1 MNSMRAKLLLIL
13 LLTTGAVW
21 LSAAAWI
28 YWSTQ
33 ARVEQVLDARL
44 REAARMVDSLIT
56 DHRIEI
62 ASAAEA
68 IQGLD
73 VERIADEPYSHQLSC
88 QIWSLAG
95 TLVGRSEAAPRERL
109 ASSDDGFSQ
118 STVDGETWRVYT
130 VLNVDRGVQVMVGD
144 NLQVRRSLVNDVMT
158 GTLLPMTLVLPIAG
172 LLIWLS
178 VQRGMRPLDSMAGLL
193 GQRHADDLRPV
204 DLPDA
209 PGELRPAL
217 DAINGLFGRVAGA
230 REREKSFTAFAA
242 HELKTPLAGLK
253 TQAQIA
259 LASDDAGI
267 RRHALEQ
274 IAVGVDRSSRL
285 VRQLLDL
292 AAADANEDQKI
303 NSSVDAAAIIRDGI
317 QSVEN
322 IAARCDVTID
332 VRGAADGVIACDR
345 ALATTALRNIVENGV
360 LHSPAGGKVQIA
372 ISPSRQ
378 DVRFEVIDG
387 GPGMSG
393 EDLAHACERFYRGA
407 SRDAAGSGLGL
418 AIVDTIMRRVGGRLT
433 LANEKGGGFRA
444 TLHFPK
450 ARAV

>member
-1 MNSMRAKLLLIL
+1 MRARLLVIL

-68 IQGLD
+68 IEGLD
-73 VERIADEPYSHQLSC
+73 VERMTDEPYSHQLSC

-95 TLVGRSEAAPRERL
+95 SLVGRSEAAPRERL

-118 STVDGETWRVYT
+118 TAIDGETWRVYT
-130 VLNVDRGVQVMVGD
+130 VLNSERGVQVMVGD
-144 NLQVRRSLVNDVMT
+144 NLKVRQSLVNDVMT
-158 GTLLPMTLVLPIAG
+158 GTLLPMTLVLPVAG

-178 VQRGMRPLDSMAGLL
+178 VQRGLRPLDRMAALL
-193 GQRHADDLRPV
+193 ARRHANDLRPV

-217 DAINGLFGRVAGA
+217 DAINGLFGRVASA
-230 REREKSFTAFAA
+230 RDREKSFTAFAA

-259 LASDDAGI
+259 LASDDPKTS
-267 RRHALEQ
+267 RHALEQ
-274 IAVGVDRSSRL
+274 IVSGVDRSSRM

-292 AAADANEDQKI
+292 AAADANEE
-303 NSSVDAAAIIRDGI
+303 RD
-317 QSVEN
+317 V
-322 IAARCDVTID
+322 A
-332 VRGAADGVIACDR
+332 GAADAATVVRDAIRSVESLAARRNVGIEAQGLPDGKVACDR
-345 ALATTALRNIVENGV
+345 ALATTALRNILENAI
-360 LHSPAGGKVQIA
+360 LHSPAGETVRIA
-372 ISPSRQ
+372 ASTSDQKTLFR
-378 DVRFEVIDG
+378 VEDG
-387 GPGMSG
+387 GPGMT
-393 EDLAHACERFYRGA
+393 EDDLAHARARFYRGTHH
-407 SRDAAGSGLGL
+407 DGAGSGLGL
-418 AIVDTIMRRVGGRLT
+418 AIVDTIMRRAGGSLT
-433 LANEKGGGFRA
+433 LANQEGAGFTA

-450 ARAV
+450 A

>member
-1 MNSMRAKLLLIL
+1 MKSMRTRLLLIL

-56 DHRIEI
+56 DQRIEI
-62 ASAAEA
+62 ATAAGA
-68 IQGLD
+68 IEGLE
-73 VERIADEPYSHQLSC
+73 VETMTDEPYSHQLSC

-109 ASSDDGFSQ
+109 ASNDDGFSQ
-118 STVDGETWRVYT
+118 TTIKGETWRVYT
-130 VLNVDRGVQVMVGD
+130 VLNSDRGVQVMVGD
-144 NLQVRRSLVNDVMT
+144 NLQVRQSLVNDVMT
-158 GTLLPMTLVLPIAG
+158 GTLLPMTVVLPIAG
-172 LLIWLS
+172 LLTWLS
-178 VQRGMRPLDSMAGLL
+178 VQRGMRPLDRMAGLL
-193 GQRHADDLRPV
+193 GQRHAADLRPV

-259 LASDDAGI
+259 LASTDAGI

-274 IAVGVDRSSRL
+274 IAGGVDRSSRL

-292 AAADANEDQKI
+292 AAADANEERETL
-303 NSSVDAAAIIRDGI
+303 SSANPAAIVRDGV
-317 QSVEN
+317 QSVESL
-322 IAARCDVTID
+322 AVRRGVAID
-332 VRGAADGVIACDR
+332 VQGVHHGIVACDR
-345 ALATTALRNIVENGV
+345 ALATTAIRNIVENGV
-360 LHSPAGGKVQIA
+360 LHSPAGGKVRIVMSSSGQEI
-372 ISPSRQ
+372 
-378 DVRFEVIDG
+378 RFEVIDA
-387 GPGMSG
+387 GPGMT
-393 EDLAHACERFYRGA
+393 EDDLAHARERFYRGA
-407 SRDAAGSGLGL
+407 SRDGDGSGLGL
-418 AIVDTIMRRVGGRLT
+418 AIVDTIMRRVDGRLT
-433 LANEKGGGFRA
+433 LANEEGGGFRA
-444 TLHFPK
+444 TLHFQM
-450 ARAV
+450 A

>member
-1 MNSMRAKLLLIL
+1 MNSMRARLLLIL

-21 LSAAAWI
+21 LSAAEWI

-62 ASAAEA
+62 ATAAGA
-68 IQGLD
+68 IEGLD
-73 VERIADEPYSHQLSC
+73 VETMTDEPYSHQLSC

-109 ASSDDGFSQ
+109 ASSNDGFSQ
-118 STVDGETWRVYT
+118 TTIDGQTWRVYT
-130 VLNVDRGVQVMVGD
+130 VLNSDRGVQVMVGD

-178 VQRGMRPLDSMAGLL
+178 VQRGMRPLDRMAGLL
-193 GQRHADDLRPV
+193 GQRHANDLRPV
-204 DLPDA
+204 VLPDA
-209 PGELRPAL
+209 PGEIRPAL

-259 LASDDAGI
+259 LASNDPEI

-274 IAVGVDRSSRL
+274 IAGGVDRSSRL

-292 AAADANEDQKI
+292 AAADANEERETEAFADP
-303 NSSVDAAAIIRDGI
+303 AAIARDAV
-317 QSVEN
+317 QSVETL
-322 IAARCDVTID
+322 AARRKVNFDLQGGPAGIVS
-332 VRGAADGVIACDR
+332 CDR
-345 ALATTALRNIVENGV
+345 ALATTALRNILENAI
-360 LHSPAGGKVQIA
+360 LHSPLAGTVRLSFTTVDREIRFKVKDA
-372 ISPSRQ
+372 
-378 DVRFEVIDG
+378 
-387 GPGMSG
+387 GPGMSQD
-393 EDLAHACERFYRGA
+393 DLAHARERFYRGA
-407 SRDAAGSGLGL
+407 NRDGAGSGLGL
-418 AIVDTIMRRVGGRLT
+418 AIVETIMRRVGGSLT
-433 LANEKGGGFRA
+433 LANPEGGGFSA

-450 ARAV
+450 A

>member
-1 MNSMRAKLLLIL
+1 MNSMRARLLLIL

-56 DHRIEI
+56 DRRIEI
-62 ASAAEA
+62 ATAAGA
-68 IQGLD
+68 IEGLD
-73 VERIADEPYSHQLSC
+73 IETMTDEPYSHQLSC

-109 ASSDDGFSQ
+109 ASKDDGFSQ
-118 STVDGETWRVYT
+118 TTIEGQTWRVYT
-130 VLNVDRGVQVMVGD
+130 VLNSDRGVQVMVGD
-144 NLQVRRSLVNDVMT
+144 NLQVRQSLVNDVMT

-178 VQRGMRPLDSMAGLL
+178 VQRGMRPLDRMAGLL

-217 DAINGLFGRVAGA
+217 DAINGLLGRVAGA

-259 LASDDAGI
+259 SASDDPDI

-274 IAVGVDRSSRL
+274 IAGGVDRSSRL

-292 AAADANEDQKI
+292 AAADANEDREPI
-303 NSSVDAAAIIRDGI
+303 STADSAAIVRDSV
-317 QSVEN
+317 QSVESL
-322 IAARCDVTID
+322 AARRGVTID
-332 VRGAADGVIACDR
+332 VQGVRDGIVSCDR
-345 ALATTALRNIVENGV
+345 ALATTALRNLVENGI
-360 LHSPAGGKVQIA
+360 LHSPAGGRVRIV
-372 ISPSRQ
+372 ISSANQ
-378 DVRFEVIDG
+378 NVRFEVTDA
-387 GPGMSG
+387 GPGMA
-393 EDLAHACERFYRGA
+393 EDDLAHARERFYRGA
-407 SRDAAGSGLGL
+407 SRDGAGSGLGL
-418 AIVDTIMRRVGGRLT
+418 AIVDTIMRRIGGRLT
-433 LANEKGGGFRA
+433 LVNEEGGGFRA
-444 TLHFPK
+444 TLHFRK
-450 ARAV
+450 A

>member
-1 MNSMRAKLLLIL
+1 MNSMRARLLLIL

-62 ASAAEA
+62 ATAASAIE
-68 IQGLD
+68 GLD
-73 VERIADEPYSHQLSC
+73 VETMTDEPYSHQLSC

-95 TLVGRSEAAPRERL
+95 GLVGRSEAAPRERL

-118 STVDGETWRVYT
+118 TTIDGQTWRVYT
-130 VLNVDRGVQVMVGD
+130 VLNSDRGVQVMVGD

-158 GTLLPMTLVLPIAG
+158 GTLLPMTIVLPIAG

-178 VQRGMRPLDSMAGLL
+178 VQRGMRPLDRMAGLL

-230 REREKSFTAFAA
+230 RDRQKSFTAFAA

-259 LASDDAGI
+259 LASDDPGI

-274 IAVGVDRSSRL
+274 IAGGVDRSSRL

-292 AAADANEDQKI
+292 AAVDANEERDTI
-303 NSSVDAAAIIRDGI
+303 SSADAAAIVRDGV
-317 QSVEN
+317 QSAESL
-322 IAARCDVTID
+322 AARRDVTID
-332 VRGAADGVIACDR
+332 VHGVHAGMVSCDR
-345 ALATTALRNIVENGV
+345 ALATTALRNIIENGV
-360 LHSPAGGKVQIA
+360 LHSPAGETVLIV
-372 ISPSRQ
+372 ISSSGQ
-378 DVRFEVIDG
+378 EMRFEVIDA
-387 GPGMSG
+387 GPGMTE
-393 EDLAHACERFYRGA
+393 EDLAHARERFYRGA
-407 SRDAAGSGLGL
+407 SRDGAGSGLGL
-418 AIVDTIMRRVGGRLT
+418 AIVDTIMRRVGGSLT
-433 LANEKGGGFRA
+433 LANQEGGGFRA
-444 TLHFPK
+444 TLHFQK
-450 ARAV
+450 A

>member
-1 MNSMRAKLLLIL
+1 MNSMRARLLLIL

-56 DHRIEI
+56 DNRIEI
-62 ASAAEA
+62 ATAAGA
-68 IQGLD
+68 IEGLD
-73 VERIADEPYSHQLSC
+73 VETVTDEPYSHQLSC

-95 TLVGRSEAAPRERL
+95 TLVGSSEAAPRERL

-118 STVDGETWRVYT
+118 TSIDGQTWRVYT
-130 VLNVDRGVQVMVGD
+130 VLNSDRGVQVMVGD

-158 GTLLPMTLVLPIAG
+158 GTLLPITLVLPIAG

-178 VQRGMRPLDSMAGLL
+178 VQRGMRPLDRMAGLL

-259 LASDDAGI
+259 LASDDPGI

-274 IAVGVDRSSRL
+274 IAGGVDRSSRL

-292 AAADANEDQKI
+292 AAADANEERETTPSADP
-303 NSSVDAAAIIRDGI
+303 AAIVRDSV
-317 QSVEN
+317 QSVESL
-322 IAARCDVTID
+322 AARRGLAID
-332 VRGAADGVIACDR
+332 VQGAHDGIVACDR

-360 LHSPAGGKVQIA
+360 LHSPAGGTVRIV
-372 ISPSRQ
+372 ISSLGQ
-378 DVRFEVIDG
+378 EIRFDIIDA
-387 GPGMSG
+387 GPGMTRD
-393 EDLAHACERFYRGA
+393 DLSHARERFYRGA
-407 SRDAAGSGLGL
+407 GRDGAGSGLGL
-418 AIVDTIMRRVGGRLT
+418 AIVDTIMRRVDGRLT
-433 LANEKGGGFRA
+433 LANEEGGGFRA
-444 TLHFPK
+444 TLHFRK
-450 ARAV
+450 A

>member
-1 MNSMRAKLLLIL
+1 MGDRDWSAF
-13 LLTTGAVW
+13 GGVW
-21 LSAAAWI
+21 NTLAPPHQGI
-28 YWSTQ
+28 NDLQ
-33 ARVEQVLDARL
+33 GDGQHPR
-44 REAARMVDSLIT
+44 
-56 DHRIEI
+56 HRDL
-62 ASAAEA
+62 A
-68 IQGLD
+68 
-73 VERIADEPYSHQLSC
+73 
-88 QIWSLAG
+88 WSLQD
-95 TLVGRSEAAPRERL
+95 REHGALPWRL

-118 STVDGETWRVYT
+118 TTIEGQTWRVYT
-130 VLNVDRGVQVMVGD
+130 VLNSDRGVEVMVGD

-178 VQRGMRPLDSMAGLL
+178 VQRGLRPLDRMAGLL

-259 LASDDAGI
+259 LASDDPGI

-274 IAVGVDRSSRL
+274 IAGGVDRSSRL

-292 AAADANEDQKI
+292 AAADANEERETTSPADL
-303 NSSVDAAAIIRDGI
+303 AAIVRDSV
-317 QSVEN
+317 QSVESV
-322 IAARCDVTID
+322 AAR
-332 VRGAADGVIACDR
+332 RGAAIDVQGAQDGIIACDR

-360 LHSPAGGKVQIA
+360 LHSPAGGTVRIV
-372 ISPSRQ
+372 ISSSGQ
-378 DVRFEVIDG
+378 EMRFDVIDA
-387 GPGMSG
+387 GPGMS
-393 EDLAHACERFYRGA
+393 EDDLAHARERFYRGA
-407 SRDAAGSGLGL
+407 SRDGNGSGLGL
-418 AIVDTIMRRVGGRLT
+418 AIVDTIMRRAGGRLT
-433 LANEKGGGFRA
+433 LANEEGGGFRA
-444 TLHFPK
+444 TLHFRM
-450 ARAV
+450 A

>member
-1 MNSMRAKLLLIL
+1 MNSMRARLLLIL

-56 DHRIEI
+56 DNRIEI
-62 ASAAEA
+62 ATAASAVE
-68 IQGLD
+68 GLD
-73 VERIADEPYSHQLSC
+73 VERMTDEPYSHQLSC

-118 STVDGETWRVYT
+118 TTIEGQTWRVYT
-130 VLNVDRGVQVMVGD
+130 VLNSDRGVQVMVGD

-178 VQRGMRPLDSMAGLL
+178 VQRGMRPLDRMAGLL

-259 LASDDAGI
+259 LASDDPGI

-274 IAVGVDRSSRL
+274 IAGGVDRSSRL

-292 AAADANEDQKI
+292 AAADANEERDMAAPTDI
-303 NSSVDAAAIIRDGI
+303 ATVVHDAV
-317 QSVEN
+317 QSVETL
-322 IAARCDVTID
+322 ARRRNVDLEVQGPQVGDV
-332 VRGAADGVIACDR
+332 ASDR
-345 ALATTALRNIVENGV
+345 ALATTAFRNIVENGV
-360 LHSPAGGKVQIA
+360 LHSPVGGTLRIV
-372 ISPSRQ
+372 ISSSGQ
-378 DVRFEVIDG
+378 EIRFDVIDA
-387 GPGMSG
+387 GPGMT
-393 EDLAHACERFYRGA
+393 EDDLAHARERFWRGT
-407 SRDAAGSGLGL
+407 SRDGAGSGLGL

-433 LANEKGGGFRA
+433 LANEEGGGFRA
-444 TLHFPK
+444 TLHFRK
-450 ARAV
+450 A

>member
-1 MNSMRAKLLLIL
+1 MNSMRARLLLIL

-21 LSAAAWI
+21 LSAAVWI

-56 DHRIEI
+56 DNRIEI
-62 ASAAEA
+62 AMAAGA
-68 IQGLD
+68 IKDLD
-73 VERIADEPYSHQLSC
+73 VEKMTDEPYSHQLSC

-118 STVDGETWRVYT
+118 TTIDGETWRVYT
-130 VLNVDRGVQVMVGD
+130 VLNSDRGVQVMVGD
-144 NLQVRRSLVNDVMT
+144 NLQVRQSLVNDVMT

-178 VQRGMRPLDSMAGLL
+178 VQRGMRPLDRMAGLL

-259 LASDDAGI
+259 LASDDPGI

-274 IAVGVDRSSRL
+274 IAGGVDRSSRL

-292 AAADANEDQKI
+292 AAADAREERETI
-303 NSSVDAAAIIRDGI
+303 SSADPAAIVHDGV
-317 QSVEN
+317 QSVESL
-322 IAARCDVTID
+322 AARRGVTID
-332 VRGAADGVIACDR
+332 VHGAQDGIVACDR
-345 ALATTALRNIVENGV
+345 ALATTALRNILENGV
-360 LHSPAGGKVQIA
+360 LHAPAGGTVQVVISSSAQA
-372 ISPSRQ
+372 IC
-378 DVRFEVIDG
+378 FEVADA
-387 GPGMSG
+387 GPGMTDA
-393 EDLAHACERFYRGA
+393 DLAHARERFYRGA
-407 SRDAAGSGLGL
+407 SPDGAGSGLGL

-433 LANEKGGGFRA
+433 LANEEGGGFRA
-444 TLHFPK
+444 TLHFQM
-450 ARAV
+450 A

>member
-1 MNSMRAKLLLIL
+1 MNSMRARLLLIL

-56 DHRIEI
+56 DNRIEI
-62 ASAAEA
+62 ATAAGA
-68 IQGLD
+68 IEGLD
-73 VERIADEPYSHQLSC
+73 VETMTDEPYSHQLSC

-118 STVDGETWRVYT
+118 TSIDGQTWRVYT
-130 VLNVDRGVQVMVGD
+130 VLNSDRGVQVMVGD

-178 VQRGMRPLDSMAGLL
+178 VQRGMRPLDRMAGLL

-259 LASDDAGI
+259 LASDDPGI

-274 IAVGVDRSSRL
+274 IAGGVDRSSRL

-292 AAADANEDQKI
+292 AAADANEERETTQSADP
-303 NSSVDAAAIIRDGI
+303 AAIVRDSV
-317 QSVEN
+317 QSVESL
-322 IAARCDVTID
+322 AARRGLAID
-332 VRGAADGVIACDR
+332 VQGAHDGIVACDR

-360 LHSPAGGKVQIA
+360 LHSPAGGTVRIV
-372 ISPSRQ
+372 ISSSGQ
-378 DVRFEVIDG
+378 EIRFDIIDA
-387 GPGMSG
+387 GPGMTRD
-393 EDLAHACERFYRGA
+393 DLSHARERFYRGA
-407 SRDAAGSGLGL
+407 GRDGAGSGLGL
-418 AIVDTIMRRVGGRLT
+418 AIVDTIMRRVDGRLT
-433 LANEKGGGFRA
+433 LANEEGGGFRA
-444 TLHFPK
+444 TLHFRK
-450 ARAV
+450 A

>member
-1 MNSMRAKLLLIL
+1 MKSMRARLLLIL

-62 ASAAEA
+62 ATAAGA
-68 IQGLD
+68 IEGLE
-73 VERIADEPYSHQLSC
+73 VETMTDEPYSHQLSC

-109 ASSDDGFSQ
+109 ASNDDGFSQ
-118 STVDGETWRVYT
+118 TTIKGETWRVYT
-130 VLNVDRGVQVMVGD
+130 VLNPDRGVQVMVGD
-144 NLQVRRSLVNDVMT
+144 NLQVRQSLVNDVMT

-178 VQRGMRPLDSMAGLL
+178 VRRGMRPLDRMAGLL
-193 GQRHADDLRPV
+193 GRRHADDLRPV

-259 LASDDAGI
+259 LASDDPEV

-274 IAVGVDRSSRL
+274 IAGGVDRSSRL

-292 AAADANEDQKI
+292 AAADANEERETISPADP
-303 NSSVDAAAIIRDGI
+303 AAIVRDSV
-317 QSVEN
+317 QSVESL
-322 IAARCDVTID
+322 AARRGVTID
-332 VRGAADGVIACDR
+332 LEGAHDRTVSCDR
-345 ALATTALRNIVENGV
+345 ALATTALRNIVENAV
-360 LHSPAGGKVQIA
+360 LHSPAGGRVRIV
-372 ISPSRQ
+372 ISSSSQ
-378 DVRFEVIDG
+378 ESRFEVIDA
-387 GPGMSG
+387 GPGMSDD
-393 EDLAHACERFYRGA
+393 DLAHARERFWRGA
-407 SRDAAGSGLGL
+407 SRDGAGSGLGL

-433 LANEKGGGFRA
+433 LANEKRGGFRA
-444 TLHFPK
+444 TLYFQK
-450 ARAV
+450 G

>member
-1 MNSMRAKLLLIL
+1 MKSMRTRLLLIL

-62 ASAAEA
+62 ATAAGA
-68 IQGLD
+68 IEGLE
-73 VERIADEPYSHQLSC
+73 VETMTDEPYSHQLSC

-109 ASSDDGFSQ
+109 ASNDDGFSQ
-118 STVDGETWRVYT
+118 TTIKGETWRVYT
-130 VLNVDRGVQVMVGD
+130 VLNSDRGVQVMVGD
-144 NLQVRRSLVNDVMT
+144 NLQVRQSLVNDVMT
-158 GTLLPMTLVLPIAG
+158 GTLLPMTVVLPIAG
-172 LLIWLS
+172 LLTWLS
-178 VQRGMRPLDSMAGLL
+178 VQRGMRPLDRMAGLL
-193 GQRHADDLRPV
+193 GQRQAADLRPV

-259 LASDDAGI
+259 LASDDPEI

-274 IAVGVDRSSRL
+274 IAGGVDRSSRL

-292 AAADANEDQKI
+292 AAVDANEERETISPADPGAI
-303 NSSVDAAAIIRDGI
+303 VRDSV
-317 QSVEN
+317 QSVESL
-322 IAARCDVTID
+322 AARRGVTID
-332 VRGAADGVIACDR
+332 LEGAHARTVSCDR
-345 ALATTALRNIVENGV
+345 ALATTALRNIVENAV
-360 LHSPAGGKVQIA
+360 LHSPAGGRVRIVIA
-372 ISPSRQ
+372 SSSQ
-378 DVRFEVIDG
+378 ESRFEVIDA
-387 GPGMSG
+387 GPGMSDD
-393 EDLAHACERFYRGA
+393 DLAHARERFWRGA
-407 SRDAAGSGLGL
+407 SRDGVGSGLGL
-418 AIVDTIMRRVGGRLT
+418 AIVDTIMRRVGGHLT
-433 LANEKGGGFRA
+433 LANEKRGGFRA
-444 TLHFPK
+444 TLHFQK
-450 ARAV
+450 G

>member
-1 MNSMRAKLLLIL
+1 MRARLLLIL
-13 LLTTGAVW
+13 LLTTGAIW

-62 ASAAEA
+62 ATAAGA
-68 IQGLD
+68 IEGLD
-73 VERIADEPYSHQLSC
+73 VETMTDEPYSHQLSC

-95 TLVGRSEAAPRERL
+95 GLVGRSEAAPRERL

-118 STVDGETWRVYT
+118 TTIDGHTWRVYT
-130 VLNVDRGVQVMVGD
+130 VLNSDRGVQVMVGD
-144 NLQVRRSLVNDVMT
+144 NLKVRRSLVNDVMT
-158 GTLLPMTLVLPIAG
+158 GTLLPMTIVLPIAG

-178 VQRGMRPLDSMAGLL
+178 VQRGMRPLDRMAGLL
-193 GQRHADDLRPV
+193 SQRHADDLRPV

-209 PGELRPAL
+209 PGELQPAL

-230 REREKSFTAFAA
+230 RDREKSFTVFAA

-259 LASDDAGI
+259 LASDDPGI

-274 IAVGVDRSSRL
+274 IAGGVDRSSRL

-292 AAADANEDQKI
+292 AAADANEEQDTI
-303 NSSVDAAAIIRDGI
+303 SSADSAAIVRDGV
-317 QSVEN
+317 QSAETL
-322 IAARCDVTID
+322 AARRDVTID
-332 VRGAADGVIACDR
+332 VHGVHAGMVSSDR
-345 ALATTALRNIVENGV
+345 ALATTALRNILENAI
-360 LHSPAGGKVQIA
+360 LHSAAGGAVRII
-372 ISPSRQ
+372 ISSPGQ
-378 DVRFEVIDG
+378 EIRFEVIDA
-387 GPGMSG
+387 GPGMTE
-393 EDLAHACERFYRGA
+393 EDLAHARERFYRGA
-407 SRDAAGSGLGL
+407 SRDGAGSGLGL
-418 AIVDTIMRRVGGRLT
+418 AIVDTIMRRVGGSLA
-433 LANEKGGGFRA
+433 LANQEGGGFRA
-444 TLHFPK
+444 TLHFQK
-450 ARAV
+450 A

>member
-1 MNSMRAKLLLIL
+1 MNSMRARLLVIL

-56 DHRIEI
+56 DNRIEI
-62 ASAAEA
+62 ATAASAIE
-68 IQGLD
+68 GLD
-73 VERIADEPYSHQLSC
+73 VETMTDEPYSHQLSC

-118 STVDGETWRVYT
+118 TMIEGETWRVYT
-130 VLNVDRGVQVMVGD
+130 VLNADRGVQVMVGD

-178 VQRGMRPLDSMAGLL
+178 VQRGMRPLDQMAELL
-193 GQRHADDLRPV
+193 GQRHADDLRRV

-217 DAINGLFGRVAGA
+217 DAINGLFGRVAGT

-259 LASDDAGI
+259 LASDDPGI

-274 IAVGVDRSSRL
+274 IAGGVDRSSRL

-292 AAADANEDQKI
+292 AAADAREGRETTSAADP
-303 NSSVDAAAIIRDGI
+303 AAIVRDSV
-317 QSVEN
+317 QSVESL
-322 IAARCDVTID
+322 AARRGVAID
-332 VRGAADGVIACDR
+332 VQGVHDGHVACDR

-360 LHSPAGGKVQIA
+360 LHSPAGGMVQIA
-372 ISPSRQ
+372 ISSSGQ
-378 DVRFEVIDG
+378 EVRFEVMDR
-387 GPGMSG
+387 GPGMSDD
-393 EDLAHACERFYRGA
+393 DLAHARERFYRGA
-407 SRDAAGSGLGL
+407 SLDGAGSGLGL
-418 AIVDTIMRRVGGRLT
+418 TIVDTIMRRVGGRLT
-433 LANEKGGGFRA
+433 LANQEGGGFHA
-444 TLHFPK
+444 TLHLQK
-450 ARAV
+450 A

>member
-1 MNSMRAKLLLIL
+1 MTSMRARLLLIL

-62 ASAAEA
+62 ASAADPIEELDIETMTDEA
-68 IQGLD
+68 F
-73 VERIADEPYSHQLSC
+73 SHQLSC

-95 TLVGRSEAAPRERL
+95 TLVGRSEAAPHERL

-118 STVDGETWRVYT
+118 TTIDGQTWRVFT
-130 VLNVDRGVQVMVGD
+130 VLNPDRGVQVMVGD

-178 VQRGMRPLDSMAGLL
+178 VQRGMRPLDRMASLL
-193 GQRHADDLRPV
+193 GQRHANDLRPV

-230 REREKSFTAFAA
+230 RDREKSFTAFAA

-259 LASDDAGI
+259 LASNDPEI

-274 IAVGVDRSSRL
+274 IAGGVDRSSRL

-292 AAADANEDQKI
+292 AAADANVERETVTSANPAAIARDAVQTVATFAARRNVSVEMLCVPEDQ
-303 NSSVDAAAIIRDGI
+303 V
-317 QSVEN
+317 
-322 IAARCDVTID
+322 
-332 VRGAADGVIACDR
+332 ACDR
-345 ALATTALRNIVENGV
+345 VLATTALRNILENAI
-360 LHSPAGGKVQIA
+360 LHSPVAG
-372 ISPSRQ
+372 S
-378 DVRFEVIDG
+378 VRLTFTVGDREIRFNVTDA
-387 GPGMSG
+387 GPGMSKD
-393 EDLAHACERFYRGA
+393 DLAHARERFYRGA
-407 SRDAAGSGLGL
+407 NRDEAGSGLGL
-418 AIVDTIMRRVGGRLT
+418 AIVETIMRRVGGRLMFFN
-433 LANEKGGGFRA
+433 LEGGGFSA
-444 TLHFPK
+444 TLQFPK
-450 ARAV
+450 A

>member
-1 MNSMRAKLLLIL
+1 MNSMRARLLLIL

-33 ARVEQVLDARL
+33 TRVEQVLDARL

-62 ASAAEA
+62 ATAAGSVE
-68 IQGLD
+68 GLE
-73 VERIADEPYSHQLSC
+73 VEPLTDEPYSHQLSC

-118 STVDGETWRVYT
+118 TTIDGETWRVYT
-130 VLNVDRGVQVMVGD
+130 VLNADRGVQVMVGD

-178 VQRGMRPLDSMAGLL
+178 VQRGMRPLDQMAGLL

-204 DLPDA
+204 ELPDA

-217 DAINGLFGRVAGA
+217 DAINSLFGRVAGA
-230 REREKSFTAFAA
+230 RDREKSFTAFAA

-259 LASDDAGI
+259 LGSDDPVI

-274 IAVGVDRSSRL
+274 IAGGVDRSSRL

-292 AAADANEDQKI
+292 AAADANEEQTT
-303 NSSVDAAAIIRDGI
+303 SSADPTAIVRDGV
-317 QSVEN
+317 QSVESL
-322 IAARCDVTID
+322 AARRGVAID
-332 VRGAADGVIACDR
+332 VQGVDYGIVACDR
-345 ALATTALRNIVENGV
+345 ALATTAIRNIVENGV
-360 LHSPAGGKVQIA
+360 LHSPTGGTVRIVMSSSGQEI
-372 ISPSRQ
+372 
-378 DVRFEVIDG
+378 RFEVIDV
-387 GPGMSG
+387 GPGMT
-393 EDLAHACERFYRGA
+393 EDDLGHARERFYRGA
-407 SRDAAGSGLGL
+407 SRDGAGSGLGL

-433 LANEKGGGFRA
+433 LANEEGGGFRA
-444 TLHFPK
+444 TLHFQK
-450 ARAV
+450 A

>member
-1 MNSMRAKLLLIL
+1 MNSMRARLLLIL

-56 DHRIEI
+56 DNRIEI
-62 ASAAEA
+62 AMAAGAVE
-68 IQGLD
+68 GLD
-73 VERIADEPYSHQLSC
+73 VETMTDEPYSHQLSC

-95 TLVGRSEAAPRERL
+95 TLVGRSEAAPRQRL

-118 STVDGETWRVYT
+118 TTIDGQTWRVYT
-130 VLNVDRGVQVMVGD
+130 VLNPDRGVQVMVGD

-178 VQRGMRPLDSMAGLL
+178 VQRGMRPLDRMAGLL
-193 GQRHADDLRPV
+193 GQRHSDDLRPV

-259 LASDDAGI
+259 LASDDPGI

-274 IAVGVDRSSRL
+274 IAGGVDRSSRL

-292 AAADANEDQKI
+292 AAADANEEERATT
-303 NSSVDAAAIIRDGI
+303 SSADPTAIVRDSL
-317 QSVEN
+317 QSVESL
-322 IAARCDVTID
+322 AARRGIAID
-332 VRGAADGVIACDR
+332 VQGARDWIVPCDR

-360 LHSPAGGKVQIA
+360 LHSPAGGTVRIV
-372 ISPSRQ
+372 ISSSGQ
-378 DVRFEVIDG
+378 EMRFEVIDTG
-387 GPGMSG
+387 FGMT
-393 EDLAHACERFYRGA
+393 EDDLAHARERFYRGA
-407 SRDAAGSGLGL
+407 SRDGAGSGLGL

-433 LANEKGGGFRA
+433 LANEEGGGLRA
-444 TLHFPK
+444 TLHFRK
-450 ARAV
+450 A

>member
-1 MNSMRAKLLLIL
+1 MNSMRARLLLIL

-28 YWSTQ
+28 YGSTQ

-62 ASAAEA
+62 ATAAGA
-68 IQGLD
+68 IEGLD
-73 VERIADEPYSHQLSC
+73 VETIADEPYSHQLSC

-118 STVDGETWRVYT
+118 TTIDGQTWRVYT
-130 VLNVDRGVQVMVGD
+130 VLNSDRGVQVMVGD

-158 GTLLPMTLVLPIAG
+158 GTLLPMTIVLPIAG

-178 VQRGMRPLDSMAGLL
+178 VQRGMRPLDHMAGLL
-193 GQRHADDLRPV
+193 GQRHAHDLRPV

-217 DAINGLFGRVAGA
+217 DAINGLFSRVAGA

-259 LASDDAGI
+259 LASDDPGI

-274 IAVGVDRSSRL
+274 IASGVDRSSRL

-292 AAADANEDQKI
+292 AAADANEERDVA
-303 NSSVDAAAIIRDGI
+303 NAADLATVVRDAV
-317 QSVEN
+317 QSVESLAGRRN
-322 IAARCDVTID
+322 VSIEAQGFPAGNV
-332 VRGAADGVIACDR
+332 ACDR
-345 ALATTALRNIVENGV
+345 ALATTALRNILENAI
-360 LHSPAGGKVQIA
+360 LHSPAGAKVRITA
-372 ISPSRQ
+372 SSSGEET
-378 DVRFEVIDG
+378 RFEVTDA
-387 GPGMSG
+387 GPGMT
-393 EDLAHACERFYRGA
+393 EDDLLHARERFYRGA
-407 SRDAAGSGLGL
+407 RRDGSGSGLGL
-418 AIVDTIMRRVGGRLT
+418 AIVETIMRRVGGRLT
-433 LANEKGGGFRA
+433 LANQEGGGFTA

-450 ARAV
+450 A

>member
-1 MNSMRAKLLLIL
+1 MKSMRTRLLLIL

-62 ASAAEA
+62 ATAAGA
-68 IQGLD
+68 IEGLE
-73 VERIADEPYSHQLSC
+73 VETMTDEPYSHQLSC

-109 ASSDDGFSQ
+109 ASNDDGFSQ
-118 STVDGETWRVYT
+118 TTIKGETWRVYT
-130 VLNVDRGVQVMVGD
+130 VLNSDRGVQVMVGD
-144 NLQVRRSLVNDVMT
+144 NLQVRQSLVNDVMT
-158 GTLLPMTLVLPIAG
+158 GTLLPMTVVLPIAG
-172 LLIWLS
+172 LLTWLS
-178 VQRGMRPLDSMAGLL
+178 VQRGMRPLDRMAGLL
-193 GQRHADDLRPV
+193 GQRHAADLRPV

-259 LASDDAGI
+259 LASDDPEI

-274 IAVGVDRSSRL
+274 IAGGVDRSSRL

-292 AAADANEDQKI
+292 AAVDANEERETISPADPGAI
-303 NSSVDAAAIIRDGI
+303 VRDSV
-317 QSVEN
+317 QSVESL
-322 IAARCDVTID
+322 AARRGVTID
-332 VRGAADGVIACDR
+332 LEGAHARTVSCDR
-345 ALATTALRNIVENGV
+345 ALATTALRNIVENAV
-360 LHSPAGGKVQIA
+360 LHSPAGGRVRIVIA
-372 ISPSRQ
+372 SSSQ
-378 DVRFEVIDG
+378 ESRFEVIDA
-387 GPGMSG
+387 GPGMSDD
-393 EDLAHACERFYRGA
+393 DLAHARERFWRGA
-407 SRDAAGSGLGL
+407 SRDGVGSGLGL
-418 AIVDTIMRRVGGRLT
+418 AIVDTIMRRVGGHLT
-433 LANEKGGGFRA
+433 LANEKRGGFRA
-444 TLHFPK
+444 TLHFQK
-450 ARAV
+450 G